1 MSAALAAAC
10 APLAAA
16 GMLLAATPGHAL
28 GEEIPFADFARHTQ
42 YENVKISPAGDYL
55 AATDVVKGKRVLS
68 LIRLADMKGLNLSP
82 HDNDEVADF
91 WWIDTHRVVYSIQ
104 EKVGDLD
111 VPLLTGELYAANAD
125 GSGRAIIAGVRDY
138 GGFQG
143 IAQVIGRVP
152 GDSKRLLVQ
161 TTPWARESEH
171 QFASA
176 QMIDGSGSLQRL
188 ATAPMQRANFVADNH
203 GDIRFAYA
211 DTDDLG
217 VEVYYRADSSARWEL
232 LFDRSKAEAAL
243 RPIRFSRND
252 DSVYFACPGDSGV
265 GGICRWNVETRTMQV
280 LWSALE
286 AEPDQLLDTLDGR
299 DAFAIGSTPGRPA
312 LTLIGKDGIEAKL
325 LRALTE
331 QFPGQD
337 VRLGSST
344 ADGRRVVVFVSSDRN
359 PGEFYLLDVDQG
371 KASFLLARQ
380 PWIRPERMA
389 AMEPVKLAA
398 RDGLP
403 LHGYLTRPAGKET
416 AKNLPMIVL
425 VHGGPYGIHD
435 SWGYDPAVQMLASRG
450 YAVLQVN
457 FRGSSGYGAE
467 FMRAGLREWGRAMQD
482 DVTDATRWAVAEG
495 IADARRV
502 CIFGASYGG
511 YAALE
516 GAVRE
521 PDLYRC
527 AIGYV
532 GVYDLRMMQKRGDIP
547 QTLFGKSYLSRALGD
562 DQDDLY
568 ERSPVAHADR
578 IKAKVM
584 LVVGGSD
591 LRVPEAQGKAMHA
604 ALNAQHIEHEWL
616 YQRNEAHGFYNETHV
631 TELFRSVM
639 RFLDRSIGAAE
650 IDGRR

>member
-1 MSAALAAAC
+1 MPGC
-10 APLAAA
+10 AFAD
-16 GMLLAATPGHAL
+16 
-28 GEEIPFADFARHTQ
+28 EIPFADFARHAQ

-55 AATDVVKGKRVLS
+55 AATVVVKGKRMLS
-68 LIRLADMKGLNLSP
+68 LIRLADMKGVNVSP
-82 HDNDEVADF
+82 HDYDEVADF
-91 WWIDTHRVVYSIQ
+91 WWIDAHRVVYSVQQKFI
-104 EKVGDLD
+104 DLD
-111 VPLLTGELYAANAD
+111 VPLLTGELYAVNAD
-125 GSGRAIIAGVRDY
+125 GSGRTIIAGVRDF

-143 IAQVIGRVP
+143 IAQVIGRIP
-152 GDSKRLLVQ
+152 GDNQRLLVQ
-161 TTPWARESEH
+161 TMPWGRESEN

-188 ATAPMQRANFVADNH
+188 ATAPMHRASFVADNH
-203 GDIRFAYA
+203 GSIRFAYA

-217 VEVYYRADSSARWEL
+217 VEVYYRGDAGAPWEL
-232 LFDRSKAEAAL
+232 LFGRKKADTVM
-243 RPIRFSRND
+243 RPIRFSRD
-252 DSVYFACPGDSGV
+252 DASVYFACPGDAGA
-265 GGICRWNVETRTMQV
+265 GGICRWNVETRTMQP
-280 LWSALE
+280 LWSGVD
-286 AEPDQLLDTLDGR
+286 AEPDELLDTLDGR
-299 DAFAIGSTPGRPA
+299 DAFAIRSTPGRPA
-312 LTLIGKDGIEAKL
+312 LALIDKDATEAKL
-325 LRALTE
+325 LRELTQ

-344 ADGRRVVVFVSSDRN
+344 LDGRKVIVFVSSDRN
-359 PGEFYLLDVDQG
+359 PGEFFLFDVDKS

-389 AMEPVKLAA
+389 TMEPVKLTA

-403 LHGYLTRPAGKET
+403 LHGYLTRPAGRES
-416 AKNLPMIVL
+416 AKNLPLVVL

-435 SWGYDPAVQMLASRG
+435 SWGYDPVVQMLASRG

-457 FRGSSGYGAE
+457 FRGSGGYGAT

-482 DVTDATRWAVAEG
+482 DVTDATRWAIGEG

-532 GVYDLRMMQKRGDIP
+532 GVYDLRMMHKRGDIP
-547 QTLFGKSYLSRALGD
+547 QTLFGKNYLSRALGD
-562 DQDDLY
+562 DQDELY

-631 TELFRSVM
+631 MELFRSAVA
-639 RFLDRSIGAAE
+639 FLDHSIGAAE
-650 IDGRR
+650 TNGRR